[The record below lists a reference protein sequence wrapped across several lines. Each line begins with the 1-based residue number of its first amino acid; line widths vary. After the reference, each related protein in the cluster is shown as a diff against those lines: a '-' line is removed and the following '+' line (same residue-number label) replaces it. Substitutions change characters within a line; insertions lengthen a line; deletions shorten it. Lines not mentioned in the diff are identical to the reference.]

1 EKAIEEEK
9 IVTATKKGSAV
20 LDQWLPDHIKMQ
32 YHGGEIYDAVLN
44 QTNVGDNNNK
54 FYIIQVLG

>member
-1 EKAIEEEK
+1 MRLGLVWYILF
-9 IVTATKKGSAV
+9 T
-20 LDQWLPDHIKMQ
+20 MQ
-32 YHGGEIYDAVLN
+32 GGEIYDAVLN

>member
-1 EKAIEEEK
+1 MRLGLVWYIL
-9 IVTATKKGSAV
+9 SA
-20 LDQWLPDHIKMQ
+20 MQ
-32 YHGGEIYDAVLN
+32 GGEIYDAVLN